1 MRKILLFVFITF
13 NLISFSQ
20 SDNCSSAATL
30 TVNASCVGTPGTTA
44 GATQSI
50 PGCSGNADDD
60 VWYKFTA
67 SATSQVITVNSSAS
81 FDAVAQLFS
90 GTCSS
95 LTNLYCQDVNFSGQ
109 SETIYATGLT
119 AGNIYY
125 IRVYNY
131 GTGSGS
137 STFTICVSNPP
148 AAPSNNTCGAATA
161 LAVNA
166 ACSYTAGT
174 TYGATQSYTT
184 TCGGTPD
191 DDVWYTFV
199 ANNAQDV
206 VTVTPSASMDAV
218 VEILAGSCGAFTS
231 LYCVDN
237 GLTGGTET
245 VNAIGLTPGTT
256 YYIRVFDYYGGNGG
270 FPFNICV
277 TGASSTGDDPCNAFV
292 LPVVTADC
300 HYSQFSTTSAS
311 ASMSAPTPASCGGS
325 SPYQGGF
332 SASSKDVWFK
342 VVVPASGS
350 LYITPQPNLGTGAIT
365 DGVMALYSGT
375 CSSLT
380 QVACS
385 DDHSAY
391 PGTANDLLPFISATG
406 LTPGATYYI
415 RFWGYGTSSGT
426 FGLCVSAPTNDLC
439 ANALYICDLNGYS
452 GATSYAYTKDEPC
465 NMRGDNED
473 ATGTPFASTG
483 MSAPDG
489 IYPAGIFGLGGTW
502 GTGQPGTGPYDVVIN
517 NNSWIRFTA
526 SATTASFSVT
536 VGDCWVGNYP
546 SGGIQMQIFSGT
558 ACCNFIPVSD
568 FKESSTG
575 FVLTS
580 SSLTAGQTY
589 YLMIDGFNNDVCNYT
604 IHANSGVLFPGITAA
619 PSTICYTDST
629 TLTGPNGASSYQ
641 WSPGGQTSQS
651 ITVSPPATQNYTCV
665 VSGVCGNKQTLTKTV
680 TVNPLPGILIN
691 GAAASTVSVCTSSN
705 YTLTA
710 SGGTSYSWSTG
721 ASTSTISVVAPAAG
735 ASNNYTVTGT
745 DANGCKN
752 KAVITVTGWAL
763 PTLTLTNASP
773 SVCSGHSV
781 TLTANP
787 GTLTYSWSTGASGS
801 SISVSPGSNT
811 TYTVTGTDANGC
823 KKSSTAT
830 VTVLSVPTIGVNS
843 ATICVGQAASLT
855 ANGGSTYS
863 WSTSQTGTN
872 ISVSPGSSSSYTVVG
887 TAANTCT
894 NSAVSNVT
902 VNSLPNV
909 TVNSQV
915 ICNGLGATLNA
926 GGASTYTWSNSS
938 SGPSIS
944 VSPTTT
950 TSYTVTGT
958 NGNGCTKSAVST
970 VTVNPVPSIS
980 GSPTIAPSNCGGSTG
995 SITGVN
1001 VTGSGSLSYTWT
1013 NSSNVVVG
1021 NTANISNLPAGTY
1034 NLAVTDAN
1042 GCTSAFGP
1050 YSITNPGSPTAPS
1063 VVANDTTV
1071 CVGQTVTLV
1080 ASSTTGGATLTWTG
1094 PGLSTNSPTV
1104 TLSPAQVNQSGV
1116 YSVYAT
1122 SAGCAGPSK
1131 NITVTISPLPV
1142 VTAASQTNPYCSGTT
1157 INLSGSGGG
1166 SYSWSGPNTFTSS
1179 TQNPAIASSSTVNAG
1194 TYTLVVTDANGCVN
1208 SDTANVI
1215 VNQTPSVTSIS
1226 ATSPTL
1232 CAGQTIQLNAN
1243 STPAGATYSWS
1254 GPNGFSSASQ
1264 NPTITNAGPIASGT
1278 YSVTTILTGCTSAVG
1293 TVAVTVNPNPTA
1305 QATISNTVICSG
1317 NNVNLG
1323 GNGGGTYS
1331 WSGPSSF
1338 SSSSQNPTLPNV
1350 SSAQSGTYTLVV
1362 TNAFNCTSRDSVSL
1376 TVNQTPTVTSVG
1388 SGTTICAGQTFTLGV
1403 VATPTNSIFSW
1414 TGPNSYTSSSQN
1426 NTIANATVT
1435 QSGTYSVVVGIGAC
1449 SAPTSTVTI
1458 TVNPNPVAVA
1468 AISNSVTCSGNTIN
1482 LSSAGGATYSWSGPN
1497 SYTSTAQ
1504 NNVLTNLTPS
1514 MSGTYT
1520 VTVTNAFN
1528 CSHDTTVSLTVDQ
1541 TPLISSVS
1549 SGTTI
1554 CAGQSFQL
1562 NAVATPTNSTYSWSG
1577 PNSYTSTSQNNTVA
1591 NSTVPQ
1597 SGVYTVT
1604 ATQSGCSSIAS
1615 TVSVTVNPDPIAVA
1629 TISNTVIC
1637 SGMNATLNGSGGGNY
1652 AWSGPGGFSAT
1663 TQTTSVNNAT
1673 VGAGGTYT
1681 LTVTNS
1687 FNCSDDTTVS
1697 LTVNQTPSPVI
1708 TTGASTCD
1716 GDTLVLNANGTG
1728 IINWYSD
1735 STLTTLVAANT
1746 STFTPTAP
1754 GTSTY
1759 YLTVTSANGCTNPV
1773 TATVTANNFNLQT
1786 SATASPN
1793 TGYAPLNVSFGSM
1806 VSGST
1811 NPIYNWVFGDG
1822 NLSANANPS
1831 NTFNNGGTFT
1841 VTLTVTDP
1849 TSGCMDTVNL
1859 LIKVDDGLIVII
1871 PNIFTPNGDDINDV
1885 FSTTIRG
1892 AKSADGLIFNRWGQ
1906 LVYSWDALNGNW
1918 DGVMINGNDATD
1930 GTYFYLIKVTSNKGE
1945 VKQYNG
1951 PLTLVR

>member
-1 MRKILLFVFITF
+1 MKKFLLSVFTLANFIA
-13 NLISFSQ
+13 FSQ
-20 SDNCSSAATL
+20 SDNCSSATTIA
-30 TVNASCVGTPGTTA
+30 VNASCVGTTGTTA

-60 VWYKFTA
+60 VWYKFVA
-67 SATSQVITVNSSAS
+67 SATSQVVTVNSSAS

-119 AGNIYY
+119 AGSTYY

-137 STFTICVSNPP
+137 GTFTICVSNPP
-148 AAPSNNTCGAATA
+148 AAPANNSCFSPTA

-166 ACSYTAGT
+166 ACSNTAGT
-174 TYGATQSYTT
+174 TYGATQSYTS
-184 TCGGTPD
+184 TCGGSPD

-199 ANNAQDV
+199 ANNAQQV
-206 VTVTPSASMDAV
+206 VTVTPSANMDPV
-218 VEILAGSCGAFTS
+218 FEILTGSCGSFTS
-231 LYCVDN
+231 LYCVDA
-237 GLTGGTET
+237 GVTGGTET
-245 VNAIGLTPGTT
+245 INAIGLTPGQT

-270 FPFNICV
+270 YPFNICV
-277 TGASSTGDDPCNAFV
+277 TGVSNTGDDPCNAFT
-292 LPVVTADC
+292 LPAVSADC
-300 HYSQFSTTSAS
+300 NYTQYSTASAS

-350 LYITPQPNLGTGAIT
+350 LYITPQPNIGTGAIT

-375 CSSLT
+375 CGSLT
-380 QVACS
+380 QVACN
-385 DDHSAY
+385 DDHSTY
-391 PGTANDLLPFISATG
+391 PGTANDLLPYISATG

-426 FGLCVSAPTNDLC
+426 FGLCVSSPTNDAC

-452 GATSYAYTKDEPC
+452 AATSSAYTADRPC

-473 ATGTPFASTG
+473 ATGADMTDGT
-483 MSAPDG
+483 SAPDG

-502 GTGQPGTGPYDVVIN
+502 GTGQPGTSPYDVTLQ
-517 NNSWIRFTA
+517 NNSWLKFTA
-526 SATTASFSVT
+526 SATTATFSVT

-558 ACCNFIPVSD
+558 SCCNFVPVSN
-568 FKESSTG
+568 FAESSTG
-575 FVLTS
+575 FILTAN
-580 SSLTAGQTY
+580 SLTVGQTY
-589 YLMIDGFNNDVCNYT
+589 YLMVDGYANDICNYT
-604 IHANSGVLFPGITAA
+604 IHANSGVAFAGITAA
-619 PSTICYTDST
+619 PSTICYGDST
-629 TLTGPNGASSYQ
+629 SLTGPNGASTYQ
-641 WSPGGQTSQS
+641 WAPGGQTSQS
-651 ITVSPPATQNYTCV
+651 ITVAPPTTMNYTCV
-665 VSGVCGNKQTLTKTV
+665 VGGVCGYKQTLTKTV
-680 TVNPLPGILIN
+680 TVNPKPTVLIN
-691 GAAASTVSVCTSSN
+691 GAAASTVSVCTSNN
-705 YTLTA
+705 YTLT
-710 SGGTSYSWSTG
+710 GGGGVSYSWSTG
-721 ASTSTISVVAPAAG
+721 ASTSTISVAAPAAG
-735 ASNNYTVTGT
+735 ASATYTVTGT

-752 KAVITVTGWAL
+752 TASITVTGWAL
-763 PTLTLTNASP
+763 PTVTMTNSNP

-787 GTLTYSWSTGASGS
+787 GTLTYSWSTGANGS

-811 TYTVTGTDANGC
+811 IYTVTGTDGNGC
-823 KKSSTAT
+823 KKSTTAT
-830 VTVLSVPTIGVNS
+830 VTVLSVPTIAVNT
-843 ATICVGQAASLT
+843 ATICVGQTATLT
-855 ANGGSTYS
+855 ASGGSTYA
-863 WSTSQTGTN
+863 WSTSQTGTSIN
-872 ISVSPGSSSSYTVVG
+872 VSPGSSATYTVIG

-894 NSAVSNVT
+894 NSATSNVT

-915 ICNGLGATLNA
+915 ICNGSNAILNA
-926 GGASTYTWSNSS
+926 NGASTYTWSNSS
-938 SGPSIS
+938 GGPSIS
-944 VSPTTT
+944 VNPTTT

-958 NGNGCTKSAVST
+958 NGNSCTNTAVST
-970 VTVNPVPSIS
+970 VTVNPVPAIS
-980 GSPTIAPSNCGGSTG
+980 GSPTISPSNCGGSTG

-1001 VTGSGSLSYTWT
+1001 ITGSGSLSYTWT
-1013 NSSNVVVG
+1013 NSGNVVVG

-1050 YSITNPGSPTAPS
+1050 YSITNPGAPGAPS
-1063 VVANDTTV
+1063 VVVNDTTV

-1080 ASSTTGGATLTWTG
+1080 ASSSTGGATLTWTG
-1094 PGLSTNSPTV
+1094 PGLSTSSPTV
-1104 TLSPAQVNQSGV
+1104 TLNPAQVNQSGV

-1122 SAGCAGPSK
+1122 AAGCAGPSK
-1131 NITVTISPLPV
+1131 NITITIYPLPV
-1142 VTAASQTNPYCSGTT
+1142 VTAASQTNPYCSGST
-1157 INLSGSGGG
+1157 INLNGAGGG
-1166 SYSWSGPNTFTSS
+1166 TYSWTGPNTFTSS
-1179 TQNPAIASSSTVNAG
+1179 TQNPTIASSSTVNAG
-1194 TYTLVVTDANGCVN
+1194 TYTLVVTDANGCVS

-1215 VNQTPSVTSIS
+1215 VNQTPSLTNVS

-1243 STPAGATYSWS
+1243 ATPAGTTFSWS
-1254 GPNGFSSASQ
+1254 GPNGFSSSSQ
-1264 NPTITNAGPIASGT
+1264 NPTITNAGVIQSGT
-1278 YSVTTILTGCTSAVG
+1278 YSVTTTLNNCTGAVG
-1293 TVAVTVNPNPTA
+1293 TVSVTVNPNPTA
-1305 QATISNTVICSG
+1305 QATISNSVICSG
-1317 NNVNLG
+1317 NAVNLG

-1331 WSGPSSF
+1331 WNGPGAF
-1338 SSSSQNPTLPNV
+1338 TSSSQNPSLLNV

-1362 TNAFNCTSRDSVSL
+1362 TNAFNCSDMDTVSL
-1376 TVNQTPTVTSVG
+1376 TVNQTPTVTSVA
-1388 SGTTICAGQTFTLGV
+1388 SGTTICAGQTFSLGV
-1403 VATPTNSIFSW
+1403 VATPTNSVFSW

-1426 NTIANATVT
+1426 NTISNANVT
-1435 QSGTYSVVVGIGAC
+1435 QSGTYSVTVGIGAC
-1449 SAPTSTVTI
+1449 SAPTSTVAI

-1468 AISNSVTCSGNTIN
+1468 AISNTVICSGNTIN

-1497 SYTSTAQ
+1497 SYTSTSQ
-1504 NNVLTNLTPS
+1504 NNVLTNVTPS

-1520 VTVTNAFN
+1520 ITVTNAFN
-1528 CSHDTTVSLTVDQ
+1528 CPHDTTVSL
-1541 TPLISSVS
+1541 L
-1549 SGTTI
+1549 
-1554 CAGQSFQL
+1554 
-1562 NAVATPTNSTYSWSG
+1562 
-1577 PNSYTSTSQNNTVA
+1577 
-1591 NSTVPQ
+1591 
-1597 SGVYTVT
+1597 
-1604 ATQSGCSSIAS
+1604 
-1615 TVSVTVNPDPIAVA
+1615 
-1629 TISNTVIC
+1629 
-1637 SGMNATLNGSGGGNY
+1637 
-1652 AWSGPGGFSAT
+1652 
-1663 TQTTSVNNAT
+1663 
-1673 VGAGGTYT
+1673 
-1681 LTVTNS
+1681 
-1687 FNCSDDTTVS
+1687 
-1697 LTVNQTPSPVI
+1697 VNQTPSPAV

-1728 IINWYSD
+1728 TINWYSD

-1759 YLTVTSANGCTNPV
+1759 YVTVSSSGCTSA

-1793 TGYAPLNVSFGSM
+1793 SGYAPLNVNFAS
-1806 VSGST
+1806 VVAGST
-1811 NPIYNWVFGDG
+1811 NPTYNWVFGDG
-1822 NLSANANPS
+1822 NSAVNANPS

-1849 TSGCMDTVNL
+1849 ASGCMDTVNL

-1885 FSTTIRG
+1885 FSTTIHG
-1892 AKSADGLIFNRWGQ
+1892 AKKADGLIFNRWGQ

-1930 GTYFYLIKVTSNKGE
+1930 GTYFYLIKVTSNKDE